1 MGRRERED
9 AQEETWAEIKKAVI
23 DVSEVRFFTKPKE
36 VGNMSGLTLL
46 TEKYTTQLTEL
57 ENTMTELKRKLETVA
72 EAARLLE
79 EEGLSEE
86 EAKPR
91 WP

>member
-1 MGRRERED
+1 
-9 AQEETWAEIKKAVI
+9 
-23 DVSEVRFFTKPKE
+23 
-36 VGNMSGLTLL
+36 MSGLTLL
-46 TEKYTTQLTEL
+46 TEKYATQLTQL

-72 EAARLLE
+72 EASRLLE

>member
-1 MGRRERED
+1 
-9 AQEETWAEIKKAVI
+9 
-23 DVSEVRFFTKPKE
+23 
-36 VGNMSGLTLL
+36 MSGLTLL

-57 ENTMTELKRKLETVA
+57 ENKMTELKRKLETVA